1 LKLKINGKVKR
12 SEKRDLAEWSEKQHL
27 VENSERI
34 GKEEVTERSGEKIS
48 SEMREKKG
56 NMIRFGL
63 VI

>member
-1 LKLKINGKVKR
+1 VKR
-12 SEKRDLAEWSEKQHL
+12 EIWPWSEKQHL

-34 GKEEVTERSGEKIS
+34 GKEEVTERSGEKNS